1 MTQRI
6 IEDHKPLVEDLN
18 ITGQELMEICTDE
31 DASDIKEDVDN
42 IIAKY
47 DDVKVGVRDKL
58 TQLESTL
65 RTVSTEVR
73 SAKNQFKFKLTTNL
87 IQGCIQTK
95 KSKVKY
101 II

>member
-1 MTQRI
+1 MSNYSQTTQRI

-47 DDVKVGVRDKL
+47 DDVKGGVREKL
-58 TQLESTL
+58 SQLEETL

-73 SAKNQFKFKLTTNL
+73 FLHM
-87 IQGCIQTK
+87 
-95 KSKVKY
+95 
-101 II
+101 